1 MVFLTKHWFEIISL
15 CISIFILIG
24 TYFSNK
30 KIEKMKLELQESLNK
45 KSIEFENIQEKKVE
59 RISLFIDGFT
69 NYLVESSEKKLEEL
83 EKVMKGYDSK
93 KEFMTLANT
102 LMLFC
107 EDNAVYSYEKF
118 RETTVKLILEREEI
132 AEFCQGYY
140 KANKN
145 MTEKILKK
153 EKFIPPELNVR
164 LSRMTQID
172 KEMRDAYSEFVLAL
186 RKSIGINTK
195 LTNGKYMEIVMPK
208 KKRAFWLF
216 FNCQNLQ

>member
-1 MVFLTKHWFEIISL
+1 MSYFFGLISL
-15 CISIFILIG
+15 TILGGIIAL
-24 TYFSNK
+24 YK
-30 KIEKMKLELQESLNK
+30 KIPDIIKDTIIENHKAELQENLNK

-69 NYLVESSEKKLEEL
+69 NYLVESSGKKLEEL
-83 EKVMKGYDSK
+83 ERVMKSYDSK

-107 EDNAVYSYEKF
+107 EDNAIYSYEKF
-118 RETTVKLILEREEI
+118 RETTVKLILEKEEI
-132 AEFCQGYY
+132 AKFCQGYY

-153 EKFIPPELNVR
+153 ELFIPPELNAR

-186 RKSIGINTK
+186 RKSIGINTE
-195 LTNGKYMEIVMPK
+195 LTNGKYMEIIMPK
-208 KKRAFWLF
+208 K
-216 FNCQNLQ
+216 